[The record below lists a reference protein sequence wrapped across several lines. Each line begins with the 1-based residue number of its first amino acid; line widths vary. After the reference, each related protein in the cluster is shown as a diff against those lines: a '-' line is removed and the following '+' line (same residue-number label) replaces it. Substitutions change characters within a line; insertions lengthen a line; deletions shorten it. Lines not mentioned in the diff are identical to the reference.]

1 MPSLAVGTVPLPKL
15 VALRAVKLT
24 PDEAGIVAGGV
35 KVDALISS
43 VAPEGTVIVSP
54 ESPIAKAV
62 LVAGLTLLVFSSLII
77 VSYIIDKVPEMV
89 HVIPALT
96 VIGPNI
102 TALLVAGTV
111 VVILVDI
118 VLGL

>member
-1 MPSLAVGTVPLPKL
+1 MSK
-15 VALRAVKLT
+15 
-24 PDEAGIVAGGV
+24 
-35 KVDALISS
+35 

-77 VSYIIDKVPEMV
+77 VSYSIDKVPEIV

-96 VIGPNI
+96 VIGPSI
-102 TALLVAGTV
+102 AALSVPATV
-111 VVILVDI
+111 VVILVDT
-118 VLGL
+118 VFGLGKYSPVPNPKLACVTEPSAGMVVCAGLFPT